1 MHGLAGDDPPH
12 MRPQAAVLRRV
23 RITLFVR
30 ILVMHAMRGD
40 PENRSALECE
50 RAAGRQEILNPF
62 RRLVAAVREQSMIA
76 HADAETSR
84 NPPQYERYQERFPTE
99 HEECSDGAD
108 VKCEHERGCDPIHG
122 PRKCFIDL
130 QGICHC
136 RVLNYDSPLPLLAH
150 QT

>member
-1 MHGLAGDDPPH
+1 
-12 MRPQAAVLRRV
+12 MRPKPATSRRV

-76 HADAETSR
+76 HTDAETSR
-84 NPPQYERYQERFPTE
+84 KPPQYERYQ
-99 HEECSDGAD
+99 
-108 VKCEHERGCDPIHG
+108 ERGCDPIHG

-136 RVLNYDSPLPLLAH
+136 RVLSGDSDLTTAC
-150 QT
+150 TSNVA

>member
-1 MHGLAGDDPPH
+1 
-12 MRPQAAVLRRV
+12 MRPKPAILRRV
-23 RITLFVR
+23 RITCFVR

-84 NPPQYERYQERFPTE
+84 DPPEYERYQKRFPTE
-99 HEECSDGAD
+99 REECSNGAN
-108 VKCEHERGCDPIHG
+108 VKCEHERSCDPIHG
-122 PRKCFIDL
+122 PCKGFVALR
-130 QGICHC
+130 GICHC
-136 RVLNYDSPLPLLAH
+136 RVLSS
-150 QT
+150 